1 MKKTLDIEGKVLL
14 FDFDG
19 TLVETEFL
27 AREIIHRYFEER
39 GFEGADAFA
48 TLIVGRTWK
57 LAVDLMVREAGVRG
71 FELGDPD
78 RLLQEFTD
86 RYRDRFREGVRLI
99 PGFRE
104 LVEDFKKKA
113 RFMGIVTGS
122 NRHEVEEILAAHGL
136 DGIFERIWGFGDYP
150 ESKPHPAPYLTAL
163 DEQGFLPGEVI
174 VFEDSKAGMESA
186 HAAGLRWVQICHEA
200 HAGEPDP
207 RSLLVL
213 PDWRHLKI

>member
-1 MKKTLDIEGKVLL
+1 MKKTLNVEGKVLL

-27 AREIIHRYFEER
+27 AREIIQRHFEER
-39 GFEGADAFA
+39 GFEDADAFA
-48 TLIVGRTWK
+48 ALIVGRTWR
-57 LAVDLMVREAGVRG
+57 LAVELMVREARLRG
-71 FELGDPD
+71 FDLGDPD
-78 RLLQEFTD
+78 SLLREFTD
-86 RYRDRFREGVRLI
+86 RYRIRFREGVRLI
-99 PGFRE
+99 PGFRD
-104 LVEDFKKKA
+104 LIDDFKKKS

-122 NRHEVEEILAAHGL
+122 HRQEVEEILEAHGL
-136 DGIFERIWGFGDYP
+136 EGVFDRIWGSGDYP

-163 DEQGFLPGEVI
+163 GEHGFRPSEVI

-200 HAGEPDP
+200 HATEADP